1 MRAKS
6 SQPILVDLLVNDK
19 MLAMELDT
27 GAAVSIISEQL
38 QKQVFPEAKLRKA
51 TILLKNIHWWNTCL
65 FGMKWKWSQQCTQ
78 AFQVH
83 YDPSLP
89 VTLARDA
96 SAYGLGAVIIT
107 PKWKK
112 KHSP

>member
-51 TILLKNIHWWNTCL
+51 TILLKTYTGGTHACL
-65 FGMKWKWSQQCTQ
+65 G
-78 AFQVH
+78 
-83 YDPSLP
+83 
-89 VTLARDA
+89 
-96 SAYGLGAVIIT
+96 
-107 PKWKK
+107 
-112 KHSP
+112 